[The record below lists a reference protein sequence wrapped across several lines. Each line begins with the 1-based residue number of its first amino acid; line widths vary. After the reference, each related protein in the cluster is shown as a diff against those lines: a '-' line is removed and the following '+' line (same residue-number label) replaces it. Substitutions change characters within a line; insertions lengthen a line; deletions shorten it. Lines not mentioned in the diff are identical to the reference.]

1 MVDQHLMEAQTLLL
15 LVSWL
20 PSLFAPRQKFD
31 YDSSS
36 VRKRFFREALL
47 QIFIPYML
55 KQLGPSC
62 LCVSLTHPSE
72 LPEPS
77 SWDP

>member
-1 MVDQHLMEAQTLLL
+1 MAIPPLLFV
-15 LVSWL
+15 VSWL

-62 LCVSLTHPSE
+62 VCVSLLMSTIAMSHQWTRVDGDHE
-72 LPEPS
+72 
-77 SWDP
+77 